1 MRTTTAT
8 RLSASNL
15 SPGAVQRP
23 RLERHRE
30 QIRSEE
36 KPRRIKTKGQRQELA
51 MLLPAMIFITAII
64 VVPFLLSVWFSF
76 TDQRLVPRPI
86 PTKLIGTTNYERMFA
101 DPLFWQ
107 AIWNTVLFALVV
119 TPVQLSMS
127 LGAALILNSAI
138 PFRSVLR
145 SVAILPLLLPIT
157 VIVSI
162 WAVLFRI
169 PAGPFNAVYQ
179 WFAGQEH
186 YVDFLGNPSTAMLAI
201 VALSAW
207 ATFPYQMLIYLA
219 GLQDIPQDLYE
230 AARLDGAKAW
240 DRFRYV
246 TWPGLRNVNIFLLII
261 TTVGALKLFT
271 QVDILTKGGPNGAT
285 STIIHYLFTQGYKQQ
300 KIGFASA
307 VAVFFF
313 LAVTA
318 IALLQRRVLKNEGEA

>member
-1 MRTTTAT
+1 M
-8 RLSASNL
+8 
-15 SPGAVQRP
+15 
-23 RLERHRE
+23 
-30 QIRSEE
+30 
-36 KPRRIKTKGQRQELA
+36 RIKIKGQGQELA
-51 MLLPAMIFITAII
+51 MLLPALIFITALI

-86 PTKLIGTTNYERMFA
+86 PTKFIGVTNYERMFV

-107 AIWNTVLFALVV
+107 AIWNTVLFALIV
-119 TPVQLSMS
+119 TPVQLAMS

-138 PFRSVLR
+138 PFRGFFR
-145 SVAILPLLLPIT
+145 SVAILPLLLPMT

-162 WAVLFRI
+162 WAVMFRI

-179 WFAGQEH
+179 WFAGQGN
-186 YVDFLGNPSTAMLAI
+186 YVDFLGNPSTAMLSV

-230 AARLDGAKAW
+230 AAKLDGAKSW
-240 DRFRYV
+240 QRFRYI

-271 QVDILTKGGPNGAT
+271 QVDILTKGGPNGST
-285 STIIHYLFTQGYKQQ
+285 TTIIHYLFKQGYGTQ
-300 KIGFASA
+300 KIGYASA

-318 IALLQRRVLKNEGEA
+318 IALLQRRFLKNEGEA

>member
-1 MRTTTAT
+1 MR
-8 RLSASNL
+8 
-15 SPGAVQRP
+15 
-23 RLERHRE
+23 
-30 QIRSEE
+30 IR
-36 KPRRIKTKGQRQELA
+36 TKGQGQELA
-51 MLLPAMIFITAII
+51 MLLPALIFITALI

-86 PTKLIGTTNYERMFA
+86 PTKIIGTTNYERMFA

-107 AIWNTVLFALVV
+107 AIGNTVLFALIV
-119 TPVQLSMS
+119 TPVQLAMS
-127 LGAALILNSAI
+127 LGAALVLNSAI
-138 PFRSVLR
+138 PFRGFFR
-145 SVAILPLLLPIT
+145 SVAILPLLLPMT

-169 PAGPFNAVYQ
+169 PSGPFNAIYQ
-179 WFAGQEH
+179 WFAGSGN

-230 AARLDGAKAW
+230 AARLDGAKSW
-240 DRFRYV
+240 QRFRYI

-285 STIIHYLFTQGYKQQ
+285 TTIIHYLFKQGYATQ
-300 KIGFASA
+300 KIGYASA

>member
-1 MRTTTAT
+1 MRIRT
-8 RLSASNL
+8 RSH
-15 SPGAVQRP
+15 G
-23 RLERHRE
+23 
-30 QIRSEE
+30 
-36 KPRRIKTKGQRQELA
+36 QELA
-51 MLLPAMIFITAII
+51 MLLPALIFIIALI
-64 VVPFLLSVWFSF
+64 VVPFLLSIWFSF

-86 PTKLIGTTNYERMFA
+86 PTKFIGTTNYQRMFV

-119 TPVQLSMS
+119 TPVQLALS
-127 LGAALILNSAI
+127 LGAAMALNSAI
-138 PFRSVLR
+138 PFRSFFR
-145 SVAILPLLLPIT
+145 SVAILPLLLPMT

-179 WFAGQEH
+179 WFAGSGS
-186 YVDFLGNPSTAMLAI
+186 YVDFLGNPATAMLSI

-219 GLQDIPQDLYE
+219 GLQDIPGELYE
-230 AARLDGAKAW
+230 AAKLDGANAW
-240 DRFRYV
+240 ERFLHV

-285 STIIHYLFTQGYKQQ
+285 TTIIHYLFKQGYATQ
-300 KIGFASA
+300 KVGYASA
-307 VAVFFF
+307 IAVFFF

-318 IALLQRRVLKNEGEA
+318 IALLQRRALKNEGEA

>member
-1 MRTTTAT
+1 MR
-8 RLSASNL
+8 
-15 SPGAVQRP
+15 
-23 RLERHRE
+23 
-30 QIRSEE
+30 IR
-36 KPRRIKTKGQRQELA
+36 TKGQGQELA
-51 MLLPAMIFITAII
+51 MLLPALIFITALI

-86 PTKLIGTTNYERMFA
+86 PTKFIATTNYERMFV

-107 AIWNTVLFALVV
+107 AIWNTVLFALIV
-119 TPVQLSMS
+119 TPVQLGMS

-138 PFRSVLR
+138 PFRSFFR
-145 SVAILPLLLPIT
+145 SVAILPLLLPMT

-169 PAGPFNAVYQ
+169 PSGPFNTVYQ
-179 WFAGQEH
+179 WFAGQGA
-186 YVDFLGNPSTAMLAI
+186 YVDFLGNPSTAMLSV

-230 AARLDGAKAW
+230 AAKLDGAKAW
-240 DRFRYV
+240 QRFRYV

-285 STIIHYLFTQGYKQQ
+285 TTIIHYLFKQGYSTQ
-300 KIGFASA
+300 KVGYASA

-318 IALLQRRVLKNEGEA
+318 IALLQRRLLKNEGEA

>member
-1 MRTTTAT
+1 MR
-8 RLSASNL
+8 
-15 SPGAVQRP
+15 
-23 RLERHRE
+23 
-30 QIRSEE
+30 IRNQ
-36 KPRRIKTKGQRQELA
+36 GQAQEWA
-51 MLLPAMIFITAII
+51 MLLPALIFITALV

-86 PTKLIGTTNYERMFA
+86 PTKVIGTTNYERMFV

-107 AIWNTVLFALVV
+107 AIWNTVLFALIV
-119 TPVQLSMS
+119 TPVQLGMS

-138 PFRSVLR
+138 PFRSFFR
-145 SVAILPLLLPIT
+145 SVAILPLLLPMT
-157 VIVSI
+157 VIVSV

-169 PAGPFNAVYQ
+169 PSGPFNAVYQ
-179 WFAGQEH
+179 WFAGPDA
-186 YVDFLGNPSTAMLAI
+186 YVDFLGNPSTAMLSV

-230 AARLDGAKAW
+230 AAKLDGAKAW
-240 DRFRYV
+240 QRFRYV

-285 STIIHYLFTQGYKQQ
+285 TTIIHYLFKQGYATQ
-300 KIGFASA
+300 KVGYASA

-318 IALLQRRVLKNEGEA
+318 IALLQRRFLKNEGEA

>member
-1 MRTTTAT
+1 MRIRT
-8 RLSASNL
+8 RSH
-15 SPGAVQRP
+15 G
-23 RLERHRE
+23 
-30 QIRSEE
+30 
-36 KPRRIKTKGQRQELA
+36 QELA
-51 MLLPAMIFITAII
+51 MLLPALIFIIALI
-64 VVPFLLSVWFSF
+64 VVPFLLSIWFSF

-86 PTKLIGTTNYERMFA
+86 PTKFIGTTNYQRMFV

-119 TPVQLSMS
+119 TPVQLALS
-127 LGAALILNSAI
+127 LGAAMALNSTI
-138 PFRSVLR
+138 PFRSFFR
-145 SVAILPLLLPIT
+145 SVAILPLLLPMT

-179 WFAGQEH
+179 WFAGSGN
-186 YVDFLGNPSTAMLAI
+186 YVDFLGNPATAMLSI

-219 GLQDIPQDLYE
+219 GLQDIPGELYE
-230 AARLDGAKAW
+230 AAKLDGANAW
-240 DRFRYV
+240 ERFLHV

-285 STIIHYLFTQGYKQQ
+285 TTIIHYLFKQGYATQ
-300 KIGFASA
+300 KVGYASA
-307 VAVFFF
+307 IAVFFF

-318 IALLQRRVLKNEGEA
+318 IALLQRRALKNEGEA

>member
-1 MRTTTAT
+1 MGIRT
-8 RLSASNL
+8 R
-15 SPGAVQRP
+15 QR
-23 RLERHRE
+23 
-30 QIRSEE
+30 
-36 KPRRIKTKGQRQELA
+36 TQEWA
-51 MLLPAMIFITAII
+51 MLLPALIFITALII
-64 VVPFLLSVWFSF
+64 GPFLLSVWFSF

-86 PTKLIGTTNYERMFA
+86 PTKFIGTTNYARMFA

-107 AIWNTVLFALVV
+107 AIWNTVFFAVIV

-127 LGAALILNSAI
+127 LGAALILNSAV
-138 PFRSVLR
+138 PFRGFFR
-145 SVAILPLLLPIT
+145 SVAILPLLLPMT

-169 PAGPFNAVYQ
+169 PSGPFNAVYQ
-179 WFAGQEH
+179 WFAGQGN
-186 YVDFLGNPSTAMLAI
+186 YVDFLGNPSVAMLSI

-219 GLQDIPQDLYE
+219 GLQEIPQDLYE
-230 AARLDGAKAW
+230 AAKLDGAKAW
-240 DRFRYV
+240 HRFRYV
-246 TWPGLRNVNIFLLII
+246 TWPGLRNVNVFLLII

-285 STIIHYLFTQGYKQQ
+285 TTIIHYLFKQGYANQ
-300 KIGFASA
+300 KVGYASA

-318 IALLQRRVLKNEGEA
+318 IALFQRRVFKNEGEA

>member
-1 MRTTTAT
+1 M
-8 RLSASNL
+8 
-15 SPGAVQRP
+15 
-23 RLERHRE
+23 
-30 QIRSEE
+30 
-36 KPRRIKTKGQRQELA
+36 RIKTKGQGQELA
-51 MLLPAMIFITAII
+51 MLLPALVFITALI

-86 PTKLIGTTNYERMFA
+86 PTKFIGATNYERMFV

-107 AIWNTVLFALVV
+107 AIWKTVLFALIV
-119 TPVQLSMS
+119 TPVQLGMS

-138 PFRSVLR
+138 PFRSFFR
-145 SVAILPLLLPIT
+145 SVAILPLLLPMT

-169 PAGPFNAVYQ
+169 PSGPFNAVYQ
-179 WFAGQEH
+179 WFAGQGN
-186 YVDFLGNPSTAMLAI
+186 YVDFLGNPSTAMLSV

-230 AARLDGAKAW
+230 AAKLDGAKPW
-240 DRFRYV
+240 QRFRYI

-285 STIIHYLFTQGYKQQ
+285 TTIIHYLFKQGYATQ
-300 KIGFASA
+300 KVGYASA

-318 IALLQRRVLKNEGEA
+318 IALLQRRFLKNEGEA

>member
-1 MRTTTAT
+1 M
-8 RLSASNL
+8 
-15 SPGAVQRP
+15 
-23 RLERHRE
+23 
-30 QIRSEE
+30 
-36 KPRRIKTKGQRQELA
+36 RIKTKGQGQELA
-51 MLLPAMIFITAII
+51 MLLPALVFITALI

-86 PTKLIGTTNYERMFA
+86 PTKFIGATNYERMFV

-107 AIWNTVLFALVV
+107 AIWNTVLFALIV
-119 TPVQLSMS
+119 TPVQLGMS
-127 LGAALILNSAI
+127 LGTALVLNSAI
-138 PFRSVLR
+138 PFRSFFR
-145 SVAILPLLLPIT
+145 SVAILPLLLPMT

-169 PAGPFNAVYQ
+169 PSGPFNAVYQ
-179 WFAGQEH
+179 WFAGQGN
-186 YVDFLGNPSTAMLAI
+186 YVDFLGNPSTAMLSV

-230 AARLDGAKAW
+230 AAKLDGAKPW
-240 DRFRYV
+240 QRFRYI

-285 STIIHYLFTQGYKQQ
+285 TTIIHYLFKQGYATQ
-300 KIGFASA
+300 KVGYASA

-318 IALLQRRVLKNEGEA
+318 IALLQRRFLKNEGEA

>member
-1 MRTTTAT
+1 MRIRT
-8 RLSASNL
+8 RSH
-15 SPGAVQRP
+15 G
-23 RLERHRE
+23 
-30 QIRSEE
+30 
-36 KPRRIKTKGQRQELA
+36 QELA
-51 MLLPAMIFITAII
+51 MLLPALIFIIALI
-64 VVPFLLSVWFSF
+64 VVPFLLSIWFSF

-86 PTKLIGTTNYERMFA
+86 PTKFIGTTNYQRMFV

-119 TPVQLSMS
+119 TPVQLALS
-127 LGAALILNSAI
+127 LGAAMALNSAI
-138 PFRSVLR
+138 PFRSFFR
-145 SVAILPLLLPIT
+145 SVAILPLLLPMT

-179 WFAGQEH
+179 WFAGSGN
-186 YVDFLGNPSTAMLAI
+186 YVDFLGNPATAMLSI

-219 GLQDIPQDLYE
+219 GLQDIPGELYE
-230 AARLDGAKAW
+230 AAKLDGANAW
-240 DRFRYV
+240 ERFLHV

-285 STIIHYLFTQGYKQQ
+285 TTIIHYLFKQGYATQ
-300 KIGFASA
+300 KVGYASA
-307 VAVFFF
+307 IAVFFF

-318 IALLQRRVLKNEGEA
+318 IALLQRRALKNEGEA